1 MLVPSGR
8 KRGLAAEEY
17 KNESDNET
25 QALFQGR
32 TENQGRGKG
41 GRGKGTGTGPGR
53 GRGERGAKAAKPTQ
67 VAKPTQAETRQNKQ
81 AKKQSYGLRRSDAE
95 GGGDFAS

>member
-25 QALFQGR
+25 KALFQGR

-41 GRGKGTGTGPGR
+41 GTGPGR
-53 GRGERGAKAAKPTQ
+53 GRGRRGAKAAKPTQ

>member
-41 GRGKGTGTGPGR
+41 GTGPGR
-53 GRGERGAKAAKPTQ
+53 GRGRRGAKAAKPTQ

>member
-41 GRGKGTGTGPGR
+41 GTGPGR
-53 GRGERGAKAAKPTQ
+53 GRGRRGAKAAKPTQ

-95 GGGDFAS
+95 GGGVFAS

>member
-41 GRGKGTGTGPGR
+41 GTGPGR
-53 GRGERGAKAAKPTQ
+53 GRGRRGAKAAKPTQ
-67 VAKPTQAETRQNKQ
+67 VAKPTQAETRRNK
-81 AKKQSYGLRRSDAE
+81 AARIQSYAHKRGDAE